1 MDVFISIVV
10 FIITLLL
17 YVHITNQFKKGS
29 DMEVYEMD
37 YKDNEELQ
45 KVCELKQPFIF
56 PLATNINK
64 IITIEYLQ
72 HYEKEYVRVK
82 DTNDYFGSQSI
93 IGETYIPFS
102 SFYILMKTD
111 TKSHYFIENNDE
123 FMEETGLNSIID
135 KELNIFL
142 NPKYSIVVQRKYDIC
157 MGSKNVELPLR
168 YHTNFRHYYMV
179 LHGKIHIKMTPFKN
193 SVHLDPVNDFNIY
206 ENYSTFNIWKT
217 NKENVP
223 TLEFDVL
230 EGQVFYVPPY
240 WWYSIKYS
248 NIEDTMLCSCTYH
261 SLTNIVAHSPELV
274 KYYIHQQNL
283 EKKYM
288 KTLETNKE
296 LPNESFTENP
306 SIQEEEHVNLP
317 SQSTVNWSSSTLRT
331 EESLIFPS
339 HDTAI

>member
-1 MDVFISIVV
+1 MEVLITIVV
-10 FIITLLL
+10 FIITLLV
-17 YVHITNQFKKGS
+17 YVHITNQFKKS
-29 DMEVYEMD
+29 ADMEVYEMD
-37 YKDNEELQ
+37 YKNEEELQ

-56 PLATNINK
+56 TITSNINK
-64 IITIEYLQ
+64 IITMEYLQ

-82 DTNDYFGSQSI
+82 DTNDYSGSQSI

-123 FMEETGLNSIID
+123 FMEETGLNAVID

-168 YHTNFRHYYMV
+168 YHTNFRHFYMV

-193 SVHLDPVNDFNIY
+193 SIHLDPVNDYNIY
-206 ENYSTFNIWKT
+206 ENYSPKNIWKA
-217 NKENVP
+217 NIENVSF
-223 TLEFDVL
+223 LEFDVL
-230 EGQVFYVPPY
+230 EGQIFYVPSY

-248 NIEDTMLCSCTYH
+248 NIEDTIICSCTYH

-288 KTLETNKE
+288 KTLDKNSAPVHEDDAEVKEEIIETTLDVSK
-296 LPNESFTENP
+296 PVEN
-306 SIQEEEHVNLP
+306 
-317 SQSTVNWSSSTLRT
+317 
-331 EESLIFPS
+331 
-339 HDTAI
+339 DY